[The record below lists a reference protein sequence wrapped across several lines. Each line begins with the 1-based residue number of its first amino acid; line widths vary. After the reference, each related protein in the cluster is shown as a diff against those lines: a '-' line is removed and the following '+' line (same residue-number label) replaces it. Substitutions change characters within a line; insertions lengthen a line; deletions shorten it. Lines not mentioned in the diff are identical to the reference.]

1 MDGSKRLHSVGTA
14 QQLQFWEMDSSRN
27 GANKMAEANMN
38 SDSTTVSEST
48 ALPPKPAKAE
58 KKASPTKAAAKK
70 SKAAVKRPKSSSE
83 KKPKAKVR
91 RTFPQNTLEEAL
103 AVPSALKMNK
113 GNPLAPN
120 DIATA
125 LGYASKSST
134 AFFYVAA
141 SSRDYGLTTG
151 SRDQATIE
159 LTDLGRRI
167 VYPTSDEQLQ
177 IDKTAAF
184 FNVPL
189 FKSLYDYYGGGQ
201 LPKMEFVSSVL
212 FNTFQLDESL
222 HNEFCDLYQRNC
234 NYLSLREGRG
244 ASTIRQTGDSGEQ
257 SVVVLQPGQYKQR
270 AFIIMP
276 FSEKGTNP
284 RPTSFFDEVFTSL
297 LTPAC
302 NKADFGVETARK
314 HGSDVIHHTIVKELD
329 EADLVIADLTDH
341 NPNVLFELGIRIAL
355 DKPVLLIRA
364 MGTPPIFDVD
374 HMMRVFEYDP
384 RLWKSTID
392 GDITG
397 LSEHVKGG
405 WENRDKNI
413 SYMRL
418 LKTGQLPPR

>member
-1 MDGSKRLHSVGTA
+1 
-14 QQLQFWEMDSSRN
+14 
-27 GANKMAEANMN
+27 
-38 SDSTTVSEST
+38 
-48 ALPPKPAKAE
+48 
-58 KKASPTKAAAKK
+58 
-70 SKAAVKRPKSSSE
+70 
-83 KKPKAKVR
+83 
-91 RTFPQNTLEEAL
+91 
-103 AVPSALKMNK
+103 
-113 GNPLAPN
+113 
-120 DIATA
+120 
-125 LGYASKSST
+125 
-134 AFFYVAA
+134 
-141 SSRDYGLTTG
+141 
-151 SRDQATIE
+151 
-159 LTDLGRRI
+159 
-167 VYPTSDEQLQ
+167 
-177 IDKTAAF
+177 
-184 FNVPL
+184 
-189 FKSLYDYYGGGQ
+189 
-201 LPKMEFVSSVL
+201 
-212 FNTFQLDESL
+212 
-222 HNEFCDLYQRNC
+222 
-234 NYLSLREGRG
+234 
-244 ASTIRQTGDSGEQ
+244 
-257 SVVVLQPGQYKQR
+257 
-270 AFIIMP
+270 MP

>member
-1 MDGSKRLHSVGTA
+1 
-14 QQLQFWEMDSSRN
+14 
-27 GANKMAEANMN
+27 MAEADK
-38 SDSTTVSEST
+38 SSESPT
-48 ALPPKPAKAE
+48 TPEALTTSPKPPKT
-58 KKASPTKAAAKK
+58 KKKTSPTKAAAKK
-70 SKAAVKRPKSSSE
+70 TKAASKPTKSLTG
-83 KKPKAKVR
+83 KQPKPKLR

-103 AVPSALKMNK
+103 VVPSALKMNK
-113 GNPLAPN
+113 GNSLSP
-120 DIATA
+120 DEIAKA
-125 LGYASKSST
+125 CGYASKSST

-151 SRDQATIE
+151 SRDQATIG

-177 IDKTAAF
+177 IDKTTAF
-184 FNVPL
+184 FNVPT

-222 HNEFCDLYQRNC
+222 HTEFCDLYQRNC
-234 NYLSLREGRG
+234 TYLGLREGQS
-244 ASTIRQTGDSGEQ
+244 AATFRQTNEAGEQ
-257 SVVVLQPGQYKQR
+257 SVVLLQPGQYKHR

-276 FSEKGTNP
+276 FSEKGVIV
-284 RPTSFFDEVFTSL
+284 RPPNFFDEVFASL

-302 NKADFGVETARK
+302 NSADFGVETARK

-364 MGTPPIFDVD
+364 KGTPPIFDVD
-374 HMMRVFEYDP
+374 QMMRVFEYDP
-384 RLWKSTID
+384 RLWKSTIEA
-392 GDITG
+392 DIKG

-405 WENRDKNI
+405 WDNRDRNI